1 MNLITSKTA
10 YYDIAIDNCVD
21 GSIRLTGGSEGV
33 VEICLDGA
41 WGTVASFFFP
51 ILEYTKFRSGVSS
64 VRISMEL

>member
-1 MNLITSKTA
+1 M
-10 YYDIAIDNCVD
+10 
-21 GSIRLTGGSEGV
+21 